1 MRNWANARSVSLVHN
16 FFIGPLPLQHL
27 FSFSAEPNL
36 LFGSVPAEICRV
48 NSLHSLIL
56 HDNKLTRSIEETSKG
71 CKNLT
76 ELNLLGNH
84 LRGEIPGYLSE
95 LPLVTLELFLNNF
108 MGLLSELLWESSTL
122 LQIPL
127 STTIRLQARSSIALV
142 GCSAWRGC
150 R

>member
-27 FSFSAEPNL
+27 VSFSAEPNL
-36 LFGSVPAEICRV
+36 LLGSVPAEICRA
-48 NSLHSLIL
+48 NSLLSLRL

-84 LRGEIPGYLSE
+84 LHGEIPGYLSE
-95 LPLVTLELFLNNF
+95 LPLVTLEL
-108 MGLLSELLWESSTL
+108 
-122 LQIPL
+122 
-127 STTIRLQARSSIALV
+127 LV
-142 GCSAWRGC
+142 WSGRNGVHLGF
-150 R
+150 